1 MGGFTFGVSKKE
13 GILLLFY
20 SFWGTKIYRVMV
32 RYTRNR
38 VFGARGKTL
47 KTWEKTKIYRD
58 IRSYE
63 KYGKNFYLY
72 ATARLRKMGKNVE
85 K

>member
-1 MGGFTFGVSKKE
+1 
-13 GILLLFY
+13 
-20 SFWGTKIYRVMV
+20 MV

-63 KYGKNFYLY
+63 KYDKNIIYMPRQDFVKWV
-72 ATARLRKMGKNVE
+72 KMLKNKGFWGYGE
-85 K
+85 SFHL